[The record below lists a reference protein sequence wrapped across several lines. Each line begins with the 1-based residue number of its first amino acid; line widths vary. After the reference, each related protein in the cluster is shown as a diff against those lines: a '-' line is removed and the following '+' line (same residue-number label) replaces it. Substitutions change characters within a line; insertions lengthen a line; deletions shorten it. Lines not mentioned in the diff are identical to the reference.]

1 MSFIDSRLIKFSFF
15 FYLIFAFFA
24 CTKITNTTI
33 GSGLIPPVDN
43 VNTKDTVLDIVTKNQ
58 AFDTVAVGFSD
69 DHVLGYTADPV
80 FGTTTAAINFQV
92 ALPNSNFSFGVGKD
106 SLVFDS
112 VILSLSY
119 KSTWGDSIQPLALH
133 VYEMD
138 PENKF
143 SVDSAYNN
151 TVSFEKGNELTQN
164 NGELVS
170 PYKLN
175 DPDTIKQFNEDAT
188 NQLRIHL
195 NEAFGNRLLHVYDA
209 SNAYINDSTF
219 HNYMR
224 GFIVEA
230 EQKGSALLQLNLSDT
245 STRLS
250 LYYHYKNSSGNTD
263 TAVRRFATNALT
275 CASSNTIT
283 RNYQGTDIPKYFPAN
298 ANAQDDLIY
307 IQASPGTYA
316 RLTIPGIKGLPN
328 MTIHRA
334 EILMQQVPDLTSDWD
349 KYFTAPNLFLAAY
362 SNDSA
367 RRFAIPNDVI
377 FSGGTFANLTAFG
390 VLPIK
395 KTDDLTGRTISTYSF
410 DISRYT
416 QGIVSR
422 KDSVYDLIL
431 WAPYN
436 AYIYPFLSL
445 SLNPYSY
452 PISTPALNSVAI
464 GRVRLGGGNN
474 TNYKMR
480 LHIVYS
486 PVQ

>member
-1 MSFIDSRLIKFSFF
+1 
-15 FYLIFAFFA
+15 
-24 CTKITNTTI
+24 
-33 GSGLIPPVDN
+33 
-43 VNTKDTVLDIVTKNQ
+43 
-58 AFDTVAVGFSD
+58 
-69 DHVLGYTADPV
+69 
-80 FGTTTAAINFQV
+80 
-92 ALPNSNFSFGVGKD
+92 LPNANFSFGVDKNT
-106 SLVFDS
+106 LVFDS
-112 VILSLSY
+112 VILSLRY
-119 KSTWGDSIQPLALH
+119 KGVWGDSMQPLAIH

-151 TVSFEKGNELTQN
+151 TVNFEKGNELTLN
-164 NGELVS
+164 NKESVF

-175 DPDTIKQFNEDAT
+175 DPDTIKEFNEDAT

-195 NEAFGNRLLHVYDA
+195 SESFGNRLLHNYDS
-209 SNAYINDSTF
+209 SNAYKNDSTF
-219 HNYMR
+219 HNYVR

-230 EQKGSALLQLNLSDT
+230 EQQGSALLQLNLSDT

-250 LYYHYKNSSGNTD
+250 LYYHYKNSSGDTD
-263 TAVRRFATNALT
+263 TSVRRFPTNALS

-298 ANAQDDLIY
+298 ANAEDDLIY
-307 IQASPGTYA
+307 IQTSPGTYA
-316 RLTIPGIKGLPN
+316 KLTIPGLKELQN

-334 EILMQQVPDLTSDWD
+334 EILMQQVPDASDQF
-349 KYFTAPNLFLAAY
+349 FTAPNLFLAAY
-362 SNDSA
+362 SQDSA
-367 RRFAIPNDVI
+367 RRFAVPNDLI

-395 KTDDLTGRTISTYSF
+395 KDGSSSYSF
-410 DISRYT
+410 DVSRYT
-416 QGIVSR
+416 QGIVSH
-422 KDSVYDLIL
+422 SNSAYDLIL

-436 AYIYPFLSL
+436 AYIHDSL
-445 SLNPYSY
+445 ADPYLY

-474 TNYKMR
+474 SNYKMR